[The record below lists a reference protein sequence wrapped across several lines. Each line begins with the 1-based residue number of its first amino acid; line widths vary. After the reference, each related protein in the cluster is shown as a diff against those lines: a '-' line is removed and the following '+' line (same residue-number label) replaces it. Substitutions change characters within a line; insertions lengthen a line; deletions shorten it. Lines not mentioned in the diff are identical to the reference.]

1 MTFLLKDKLIEE
13 GKFPRLSRK
22 IRLGIVGGG
31 RIAATQAMAA
41 RMTGFF
47 EIVAGA
53 LSSNPDV
60 AGERAADYHIAP
72 ERSYG
77 CFSKMA
83 EMEAGR
89 DDGVEL
95 VMITT
100 PNHLHYPAAQQFIN
114 SGVAIMCDK
123 PLVNEISEAEM
134 LVTSVKEKGTIFSV
148 GYVMS
153 CFAMVREAKEII
165 SQGALGNIRQ
175 IHVEFLQDWMVPEN
189 SHEADHVKWR
199 LDPKKSGKTSC
210 VGDIGTHAA
219 HLSSFVTGHRLTD
232 LRAEFHVCGAP
243 KPLEDTVFMNTVYDK
258 SIPGTLIATRL
269 ASGNRGG
276 LRLRV
281 FGEKGGLEWDLE
293 YCDQLKL
300 NLFGKPDQVITRG
313 HGHGVSLNTERM
325 VRTGRGFPEG
335 IIEAWA
341 NLYSELAIAIAC
353 KADGVLLPKN
363 FTYIPKVEDG
373 ADGVR
378 FIEAAVASNNSG
390 GAWVAV

>member
-72 ERSYG
+72 ERSYS

-95 VMITT
+95 VMVTT
-100 PNHLHYPAAQQFIN
+100 PNHLHYAVAQQFIK

-123 PLVNEISEAEM
+123 PLVNEISEADM

-165 SQGALGNIRQ
+165 SQGVLGNIRQ
-175 IHVEFLQDWMVPEN
+175 IHVEFLQDWMVPEK

-199 LDPKKSGKTSC
+199 LRSKKSGKTSC

-269 ASGNRGG
+269 ATEIEAVYDCAYLVKKADLSGT
-276 LRLRV
+276 
-281 FGEKGGLEWDLE
+281 LE

-300 NLFGKPDQVITRG
+300 NLFGKPDQVVTRG
-313 HGHGVSLNTERM
+313 HGHGVSLKTERM

-335 IIEAWA
+335 IIEAWG
-341 NLYSELAIAIAC
+341 NLYSELAVAIAC
-353 KADGVLLPKN
+353 KADGVLLPKS
-363 FTYIPKVEDG
+363 FTCIPKVEDG
-373 ADGVR
+373 AEGVR

-390 GAWVAV
+390 GIWVAV

>member
-1 MTFLLKDKLIEE
+1 M
-13 GKFPRLSRK
+13 
-22 IRLGIVGGG
+22 
-31 RIAATQAMAA
+31 
-41 RMTGFF
+41 
-47 EIVAGA
+47 
-53 LSSNPDV
+53 
-60 AGERAADYHIAP
+60 
-72 ERSYG
+72 
-77 CFSKMA
+77 
-83 EMEAGR
+83 
-89 DDGVEL
+89 
-95 VMITT
+95 
-100 PNHLHYPAAQQFIN
+100 
-114 SGVAIMCDK
+114 
-123 PLVNEISEAEM
+123 NEISEAEM

-219 HLSSFVTGHRLTD
+219 HLSSFVTGHSLTD

-243 KPLEDTVFMNTVYDK
+243 KPLEDTVFMNTVYDN

-325 VRTGRGFPEG
+325 VRTGRGFPE
-335 IIEAWA
+335 
-341 NLYSELAIAIAC
+341 L
-353 KADGVLLPKN
+353 
-363 FTYIPKVEDG
+363 
-373 ADGVR
+373 
-378 FIEAAVASNNSG
+378 
-390 GAWVAV
+390 